1 MAWALFAPG
10 LRNEICVELEER
22 GWPALRETS
31 WMGGGVNGGDQMGLE
46 TMSITAGYC
55 KWVMCSVYMSR

>member
-1 MAWALFAPG
+1 
-10 LRNEICVELEER
+10 
-22 GWPALRETS
+22 
-31 WMGGGVNGGDQMGLE
+31 MGGGVNGGDQMGLE